1 VKIRQA
7 LGRMLVPSAIFAKLS
22 PALQDEI
29 KAELNVERIESF
41 ASAGDL
47 VDHSAKGN
55 FRNLGKRFAKRTPL
69 VAKAIAELDA
79 AWLAEQLRDLG
90 RAVMRFE
97 GEDIELTADDVIVTE
112 RPREGWSVVNE
123 QGETVAL
130 DLELT
135 PELILAGQAR
145 EVIRFVQEA
154 RKRAGLDVSDRI
166 SLVVEAAPELAEAV
180 AAHRDLI
187 AAEVL
192 AVELIQ
198 DVVDAPTDEDQELN
212 LRIALRKA

>member
-1 VKIRQA
+1 
-7 LGRMLVPSAIFAKLS
+7 
-22 PALQDEI
+22 LQDEI

>member
-1 VKIRQA
+1 
-7 LGRMLVPSAIFAKLS
+7 
-22 PALQDEI
+22 
-29 KAELNVERIESF
+29 
-41 ASAGDL
+41 
-47 VDHSAKGN
+47 
-55 FRNLGKRFAKRTPL
+55 
-69 VAKAIAELDA
+69 
-79 AWLAEQLRDLG
+79 
-90 RAVMRFE
+90 
-97 GEDIELTADDVIVTE
+97 
-112 RPREGWSVVNE
+112 VNE

-166 SLVVEAAPELAEAV
+166 ALVVEAGPDLAEAV

-192 AVELIQ
+192 ATELIQ
-198 DVVDAPTDEDQELN
+198 DEVDSPTDEEQELN
-212 LRIALRKA
+212 LRIALKKA

>member
-1 VKIRQA
+1 
-7 LGRMLVPSAIFAKLS
+7 
-22 PALQDEI
+22 
-29 KAELNVERIESF
+29 
-41 ASAGDL
+41 
-47 VDHSAKGN
+47 

-79 AWLAEQLRDLG
+79 SWLAEQLRDAG
-90 RAVMRFE
+90 RAVMQFD
-97 GEDIELTADDVIVTE
+97 GEDVELTADDVIVTE

-135 PELILAGQAR
+135 PELIRSGLAR

-166 SLVVEAAPELAEAV
+166 ALVVEAGPDLAEAV

-192 AVELIQ
+192 ATELIQ
-198 DVVDAPTDEDQELN
+198 DEVDSPTDEEQELN
-212 LRIALRKA
+212 LRIALKKA